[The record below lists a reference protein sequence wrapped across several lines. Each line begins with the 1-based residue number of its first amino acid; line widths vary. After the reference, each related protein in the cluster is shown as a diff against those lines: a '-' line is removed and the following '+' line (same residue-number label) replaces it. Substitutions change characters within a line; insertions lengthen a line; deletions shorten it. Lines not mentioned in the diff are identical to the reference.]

1 MIHTWG
7 YGQAYGTKCSAV
19 KQAKWCSGPDRE
31 GLGVAKT
38 EESATRRSLDR
49 REWVEGAIDALADE
63 GVAGMCVEAL
73 AKRLGVTKG
82 SFYWHFKDRHDLV
95 DAVLQT
101 WQAGR
106 IREVDRHVTAGS
118 GRAQLLQLIDSYGDD
133 CREIAIEL
141 AVRDWARRDAQ
152 AATAVEAV
160 DRHRLESAC
169 RLFVATGL
177 GEAEARSRSLL
188 LLACLFGQSL
198 LALDRRDPQIAACK
212 RSIAKLIVPSSDG
225 V

>member
-1 MIHTWG
+1 M
-7 YGQAYGTKCSAV
+7 
-19 KQAKWCSGPDRE
+19 
-31 GLGVAKT
+31 AKT

-49 REWVEGAIDALADE
+49 REWIEGAIDALADE

-73 AKRLGVTKG
+73 AKRFGVTKG
-82 SFYWHFKDRHDLV
+82 SFYWHFKDRQDLI
-95 DAVLQT
+95 DAVLQA
-101 WQAGR
+101 WKAGR
-106 IREVDRHVTAGS
+106 LREVDRHAV
-118 GRAQLLQLIDSYGDD
+118 GRSEHAQLLQLIDSYGGD

-152 AATAVEAV
+152 AAAAVEAV
-160 DRHRLESAC
+160 DRHRLESAL

-188 LLACLFGQSL
+188 LFACLFGQSL

-212 RSIAKLIVPSSDG
+212 RSIAELIVPKA
-225 V
+225 